1 MLFDQQKE
9 LESRNRRNNYDD
21 HDPQME
27 GVGLMG
33 NSIRVESQ
41 TRVRPLA
48 GMNFKKA
55 EETAKVSVSSLFLG
69 FLYYLEKYFD
79 LFAFR

>member
-1 MLFDQQKE
+1 MFFFSNEKE

-21 HDPQME
+21 HEPQLD

-48 GMNFKKA
+48 NMNFKKA
-55 EETAKVSVSSLFLG
+55 EETAKVIET
-69 FLYYLEKYFD
+69 LYYGIFWKK
-79 LFAFR
+79 

>member
-1 MLFDQQKE
+1 MPFDEQKE

-21 HDPQME
+21 HDPQMD

-55 EETAKVSVSSLFLG
+55 EETAKVSVTSFSLGILFFAKL
-69 FLYYLEKYFD
+69 FD